1 MRIAMVTTWFPTE
14 KNPSAGAFVVKDCQ
28 ALTRAGVDIQVVH
41 LVAPQLDDG
50 SRDITVHGL
59 KTIRIPMSTNNPISI
74 VKARHKL
81 GQVIKY
87 ADIVHTQAIS
97 AIEPFALKK
106 PRNPWIHT
114 EHWSGISNPH
124 TLSNTWRKIQPALK
138 QLERFPDVVVA
149 VNEYLATPIRKIRG
163 TKPVA
168 VIPCQVPMPE
178 ILVPRR
184 KVREPL
190 RLISTGGLIPLKRP
204 LLAVEALAELKAMGR
219 EAELL
224 WLGDGPLREEVTKR
238 AAKLKVTLTLPG
250 HVTADE
256 VQKNLGKSDIFIGT
270 SEGENFFVSA
280 AEAIVNGR
288 PVVVGA
294 IGGHTEYIDPSIG
307 EIVPGNR
314 PENYATAVL
323 RIEEKTNS
331 LTSEDIA
338 ATIGDSFS
346 SRTIANNYLN
356 LYRKIS
362 I

>member
-1 MRIAMVTTWFPTE
+1 MRIAMVTTWFPTD
-14 KNPSAGAFVVKDCQ
+14 KNPSAGAFIVKDCQ
-28 ALTRAGVDIQVVH
+28 SLTRAGVDIQVVH

-50 SRDITVHGL
+50 TRNITIHGL
-59 KTIRIPMSTNNPISI
+59 RTIRIPMSTNNPISI
-74 VKARHKL
+74 AKARHKL
-81 GQVIKY
+81 EQFIKY
-87 ADIVHTQAIS
+87 ADVVHTQAIS
-97 AIEPFALKK
+97 AIEPFVLRK
-106 PRNPWIHT
+106 PRKPWVHT

-124 TLSNTWRKIQPALK
+124 TLSNSWRKIQPALK

-149 VNEYLATPIRKIRG
+149 VNEYLAAPIRKIRG
-163 TKPVA
+163 PKPVA

-178 ILVPRR
+178 KLVPRR
-184 KVREPL
+184 KISDSL

-204 LLAVEALAELKAMGR
+204 LLAVEAAAELKAMGR
-219 EAELL
+219 NAELL
-224 WLGDGPLREEVTKR
+224 WLGDGPLRNEVINR
-238 AAKLKVTLTLPG
+238 AAKLKVKLTLPG
-250 HVTADE
+250 HVTAVE
-256 VQKNLGKSDIFIGT
+256 VQKSLGRSDIFIGT

-294 IGGHTEYIDPSIG
+294 VGGHTEYIDPSVG

-314 PENYATAVL
+314 PKDYAKALL

-331 LTSEDIA
+331 LSSEDIA

-346 SRTIANNYLN
+346 SQTIANNYLN

-362 I
+362 A